1 MGDLIERLSGT
12 IPTGGLRD
20 AMADVLHDPHLR
32 LAFPLGGGWVDEAGA
47 QVSAP
52 EQTTSSGS
60 SRIELDGRTLAVIGH
75 DPAID
80 ERLIAAVG
88 AATAMTL
95 ENARLHAEV
104 RAQLEEVRA
113 SRARIVGSADAE
125 RRRIERDLHDGAQQR
140 LLTLSFRLRAA
151 IKRSADVDPAL
162 HEDLAE
168 ADDELR
174 HAIEELR
181 NLARGIHPTILTDEG
196 LGPALGSLV
205 DRAPMP
211 VQLTSVPDRRLPSPI
226 EAAAYFVVAEAL
238 TNAARHAGTSAEV
251 SASLSDGN
259 LIVRVSDEGPGG
271 ADGRLGSGLRG
282 LADRVEAVDGRLTID
297 SPAGQGTRV
306 IAEFPCG

>member
-1 MGDLIERLSGT
+1 M
-12 IPTGGLRD
+12 
-20 AMADVLHDPHLR
+20 
-32 LAFPLGGGWVDEAGA
+32 
-47 QVSAP
+47 
-52 EQTTSSGS
+52 
-60 SRIELDGRTLAVIGH
+60 IGH

-88 AATAMTL
+88 AATAMAL

-151 IKRSADVDPAL
+151 MKRSGDVDPAL
-162 HEDLAE
+162 HADLAE

-181 NLARGIHPTILTDEG
+181 NLARGIHPTVLTDEG

-211 VQLTSVPDRRLPSPI
+211 VQITAVPDGRLPSPI

-238 TNAARHAGTSAEV
+238 TNAARHAGTPVEV
-251 SASLSDGN
+251 SASVCARDS
-259 LIVRVSDEGPGG
+259 IVRVSDTGPGG
-271 ADGRLGSGLRG
+271 ADERLGSGLRG
-282 LADRVEAVDGRLTID
+282 LADRVEAVGGRLTIEQ
-297 SPAGQGTRV
+297 PRRRGTRL